1 MLRCYAD
8 FVTVTKAQTP
18 LPTHTQASQEAFTA
32 SVLRIQRFFR
42 RRQGGGLAEVAV
54 SFRKPTAIGCLKKW
68 IPSAHT
74 QWKRRRHAGGIIIY
88 DFLKDARLSQNIKA
102 IYRFRRKVMR

>member
-1 MLRCYAD
+1 M
-8 FVTVTKAQTP
+8 
-18 LPTHTQASQEAFTA
+18 
-32 SVLRIQRFFR
+32 RIQRLFR
-42 RRQGGGLAEVAV
+42 RLQGGGLAGVAGAV
-54 SFRKPTAIGCLKKW
+54 RKPTAIGCLKKW

-74 QWKRRRHAGGIIIY
+74 RWKRRRHEGGIIIY